1 MNNFNKRIRK
11 IIILIIII
19 TSIISFGFMIKGFLC
34 LFWNCEYIDKQQAIT
49 WIIIPMICALVWVCI
64 PIAMDNSLSNE
75 RLKISLNR
83 LEWRWRNY
91 CKDEKWSQKD
101 GSYSLNFDKEYKFI
115 VQNRWKSH
123 KEILS
128 LMFDDYRDNKYYFYK
143 KQVWDGTKMTKIEFL
158 KDWIEDHFIY

>member
-1 MNNFNKRIRK
+1 MNNYPKRLKTAIRLLVPILISISIIF
-11 IIILIIII
+11 III
-19 TSIISFGFMIKGFLC
+19 GFVFL
-34 LFWNCEYIDKQQAIT
+34 FRRHDWINKQQAIT
-49 WIIIPMICALVWVCI
+49 WIIVPMICTIIWACI

-101 GSYSLNFDKEYKFI
+101 GSDSLNFDEEYKFI